1 MYCQFLSIIHK
12 IQAAFNE
19 HPTVDVTGVFLDIW
33 QTFDEVL
40 HDGIILKSKT
50 YAVEGELLSL
60 LENYLE
66 NREQKVVLNGQTSQW
81 RIIMSGIL
89 QGSVLGVLLFLIYI
103 NDIPDGI
110 NSLCKISVD
119 DPSLFWKNYDMHKSA
134 SELNDYLER

>member
-33 QTFDEVL
+33 QGFDEVL

-50 YAVEGELLSL
+50 YGVEGELLSL

-89 QGSVLGVLLFLIYI
+89 QGSVLEYF
-103 NDIPDGI
+103 
-110 NSLCKISVD
+110 C
-119 DPSLFWKNYDMHKSA
+119 F
-134 SELNDYLER
+134 